1 MRRGALPDAGRSAQA
16 AGHSRARPISSDGQS
31 TLALMDEQALERAK
45 RRIAE
50 AREGRN
56 EEGRF
61 EAALRRSREEVEALG
76 AAALTLETALPG
88 RVGEAVQ
95 EGLRREVLPVA
106 RNLGEIKGLLNNAIG
121 RLERLEQELIAER
134 NARLDDLTLLVDL
147 ISSGWQ
153 GVDRRLERLER
164 GDVAEVVPLHGHVAA
179 VGRA

>member
-1 MRRGALPDAGRSAQA
+1 
-16 AGHSRARPISSDGQS
+16 
-31 TLALMDEQALERAK
+31 MDEQALERAK
-45 RRIAE
+45 KRIAD
-50 AREGRN
+50 ARSTANRN

-76 AAALTLETALPG
+76 AAALTFEAALPN

-106 RNLGEIKGLLNNAIG
+106 RNLGEIKGLLNNAVG

-147 ISSGWQ
+147 VSSGWQ
-153 GVDRRLERLER
+153 GVDRRLERIER
-164 GDVAEVVPLHGHVAA
+164 GATAEILSLHDHVAA
-179 VGRA
+179 AS

>member
-1 MRRGALPDAGRSAQA
+1 
-16 AGHSRARPISSDGQS
+16 
-31 TLALMDEQALERAK
+31 MDEQALERAK
-45 RRIAE
+45 KRIAD
-50 AREGRN
+50 ARSTANRN

-76 AAALTLETALPG
+76 AAARTFETALPD

-106 RNLGEIKGLLNNAIG
+106 RNLGEIKGLLNNAVG

-147 ISSGWQ
+147 VSSGWQ
-153 GVDRRLERLER
+153 GVDRRLERIER
-164 GDVAEVVPLHGHVAA
+164 GATAEVLSLHDHVAA
-179 VGRA
+179 AS